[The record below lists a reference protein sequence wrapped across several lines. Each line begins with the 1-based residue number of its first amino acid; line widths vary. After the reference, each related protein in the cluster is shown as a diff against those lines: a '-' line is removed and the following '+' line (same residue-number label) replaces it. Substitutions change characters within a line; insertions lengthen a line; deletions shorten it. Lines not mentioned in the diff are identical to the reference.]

1 MSRTLLLI
9 GTRKGAFFLES
20 SDRKTWVLGGPFCE
34 DWPVYHVIHDPNSGA
49 VYAAAASEW
58 HGQAVWRSADLG
70 ESWTHSS
77 EGIAYDAGPAARSRK
92 SQRSPSDVLRAVP
105 GRGRLRFVSTAVGL
119 SRGVAAP
126 IGRARALSPPD
137 LRDCLPCRNRDS
149 LHTIDAL
156 KPREPTQRGR

>member
-77 EGIAYDAGPAARSRK
+77 EGIAYDAGAGRKISKVSTLAIRRAARGSRARQAAVRLDGCGVVSRGGCADRK
-92 SQRSPSDVLRAVP
+92 STCA
-105 GRGRLRFVSTAVGL
+105 
-119 SRGVAAP
+119 VAA
-126 IGRARALSPPD
+126 
-137 LRDCLPCRNRDS
+137 
-149 LHTIDAL
+149 
-156 KPREPTQRGR
+156 